1 MGQFLSDKERSMK
14 QRLRLLVAIREAG
27 FRQIDFA
34 KAVGDHET
42 VVSRVVNGWLNLPE
56 ERKKKYA
63 EVLCKSVEE
72 LFSDA
77 ES

>member
-1 MGQFLSDKERSMK
+1 MK
-14 QRLRLLVAIREAG
+14 PRLNLLLAIREAG
-27 FRQIDFA
+27 YRQIDFA

-63 EVLCKSVEE
+63 EVLGKTVEE
-72 LFSDA
+72 LFGNA
-77 ES
+77 KP